1 MITVD
6 SVTKRYGPLKAVDD
20 ISFQIDPGEVVGF
33 LGPNGAGKTT
43 TMKILTGSLQPDEG
57 DVSYDGVSIGEDV
70 TGARK
75 RVGYLPETNALYPEM
90 LVSEYLTW
98 AGELRSITGGALR
111 RALPEVVERTGVG
124 PVFTRP
130 VSQLSKG
137 FRQRVGLAAAILHEP
152 EILVLDEPTEGLDPN
167 QRVGI
172 RELIRELG
180 RERTV
185 ILSTHVLGEVEA
197 TCDRLLII
205 RKGKLVADGSVAS
218 LVEGQL
224 AGPSYVV
231 EARGDGVEETLAGLP
246 GVTGHETAPVQGRIR
261 VRLASDGSEDLRPV
275 IFETAAEKGWTLWE
289 LHRERA
295 SLEDLFRTVTED
307 EYEAGISPP
316 ARPGASGGTG
326 STAADEGVGT
336 GSAAAAGGAS
346 GSSIAESD
354 EQAAEEGAA
363 EEEEAR

>member
-6 SVTKRYGPLKAVDD
+6 SVTKRYGPLKAVDG
-20 ISFQIDPGEVVGF
+20 ISFQIDRGEVVGF

-57 DVSYDGVSIGEDV
+57 EVAYDGVSIGEDV
-70 TGARK
+70 TAARG

-90 LVSEYLTW
+90 LVSEYLTY
-98 AGELRSITGGALR
+98 AGELRNITGGALR
-111 RALPEVVERTGVG
+111 RALPEAVERTGVG

-130 VSQLSKG
+130 ISQLSKG

-172 RELIRELG
+172 RQLIRELG
-180 RERTV
+180 REHTV

-205 RKGKLVADGSVAS
+205 RKGRLVADGTVAG
-218 LVEGQL
+218 LVEGQM

-231 EARGDGVEETLAGLP
+231 EAEGGNVEETLAGLP
-246 GVTGHETAPVQGRIR
+246 GVTGHETVPVEDRIR
-261 VRLASDGSEDLRPV
+261 VRLASSGGEDLRPV
-275 IFETAAEKGWTLWE
+275 IFRTAAEQGWTLWE

-295 SLEDLFRTVTED
+295 SLEDLFRTLTE
-307 EYEAGISPP
+307 EEFEADVSPPTEPP
-316 ARPGASGGTG
+316 ARR
-326 STAADEGVGT
+326 EREE
-336 GSAAAAGGAS
+336 AAAGRRAPETGGRGPEAS
-346 GSSIAESD
+346 EAGGESTG
-354 EQAAEEGAA
+354 EEVV
-363 EEEEAR
+363 R